1 MIKEKESERTMNKKI
16 AIITG
21 ASSGFGLLTT
31 LELAKKDYFVIATMR
46 NLEKQI
52 DLISQATKLDLQQN
66 IKVQQLDVTDQGSI
80 HNFQLFLNEI
90 NRIDILI
97 NNAGYANGGFI
108 EEIPVEDYR
117 KQFET
122 NLFGAISITQLVL
135 PYMRKQKSGK
145 IINISSI
152 SGKVGF
158 PGLSPYVSSKYALEG
173 WSESLRLEVKPFG
186 IDVALLEPG
195 SYNTNIWEVGKQLA
209 ENQSDTTS
217 PYKEYMDKIQ
227 KHINN
232 GNDTLGNPMDVAN
245 KIVEIAEARRTT
257 LRYPIGKGV
266 KFMIF
271 VKKVLPWRLWEF
283 LVLRSFRRCK

>member
-46 NLEKQI
+46 NLEKQV

-66 IKVQQLDVTDQGSI
+66 IKVQQLDVTDQSSI

-108 EEIPVEDYR
+108 EEIPVEEYR

-152 SGKVGF
+152 SGQVGF

-271 VKKVLPWRLWEF
+271 AKKVLPWRLWEF
-283 LVLRSFRRCK
+283 LVLRSFKKM

>member
-135 PYMRKQKSGK
+135 PYMREQKSGK

-152 SGKVGF
+152 SGQVGF

-173 WSESLRLEVKPFG
+173 WSESLRLEVKLFG

-271 VKKVLPWRLWEF
+271 AKKVLPWRLWEF
-283 LVLRSFRRCK
+283 LVLRSFKRM

>member
-1 MIKEKESERTMNKKI
+1 MIKGKESERTMNKKI

-46 NLEKQI
+46 NLEKQV

-66 IKVQQLDVTDQGSI
+66 IKVQQLDVTDQSSI
-80 HNFQLFLNEI
+80 HSFQLFLKEI

-271 VKKVLPWRLWEF
+271 AKKVLPWRLWEF
-283 LVLRSFRRCK
+283 LVLRSFKKM

>member
-1 MIKEKESERTMNKKI
+1 MNKKI
-16 AIITG
+16 AVITG

-31 LELAKKDYFVIATMR
+31 IELAKKDYFVIATMR
-46 NLEKQI
+46 NLKKQVN
-52 DLISQATKLDLQQN
+52 LLSQANQLNLQQN
-66 IKVQQLDVTDQGSI
+66 IKIQQLDVTDQNSL
-80 HNFQLFLNEI
+80 HNFQLFLKGI
-90 NRIDILI
+90 NKVDLLI
-97 NNAGYANGGFI
+97 NNAGYANGGFV
-108 EEIPVEDYR
+108 EEIPVEEYR

-135 PYMRKQKSGK
+135 PYMREQQSGK

-152 SGKVGF
+152 SGQVGF

-186 IDVALLEPG
+186 IDVALVEPG

-209 ENQSDTTS
+209 TNQSDTTS

-227 KHINN
+227 KHINS
-232 GNDTLGNPMDVAN
+232 GSDTFGNPIDVAK
-245 KIVEIAEARRTT
+245 KIVDIAEAKRTT

-266 KFMIF
+266 KFMILA
-271 VKKVLPWRLWEF
+271 KKILPWRLWEY
-283 LVLRSFRRCK
+283 LVLRSFKKM

>member
-16 AIITG
+16 AVITG

-31 LELAKKDYFVIATMR
+31 LELAKKDYLVIATMR
-46 NLEKQI
+46 NLEKQV

-66 IKVQQLDVTDQGSI
+66 IKVQQLDVTDQSSI
-80 HNFQLFLNEI
+80 HSFQLFLKEI
-90 NRIDILI
+90 NRVDLLI
-97 NNAGYANGGFI
+97 NNAGYATGGFV
-108 EEIPVEDYR
+108 EEIPVEEYR

-122 NLFGAISITQLVL
+122 NLFGAISITQLAL
-135 PYMRKQKSGK
+135 PYMREQKSGK

-152 SGKVGF
+152 SGQVGF

-227 KHINN
+227 KHINSGSN
-232 GNDTLGNPMDVAN
+232 TFGNPIDVAN
-245 KIVEIAEARRTT
+245 KIVEIAEAKRTT

-271 VKKVLPWRLWEF
+271 AKKILPWRLWEF
-283 LVLRSFRRCK
+283 LVLRSFKKM

>member
-1 MIKEKESERTMNKKI
+1 MNKKI

-46 NLEKQI
+46 NLEKQV

-66 IKVQQLDVTDQGSI
+66 IKVQQLDVTDQSSI
-80 HNFQLFLNEI
+80 HSFQLFLKEI

-271 VKKVLPWRLWEF
+271 AKKVLPWRLWEF
-283 LVLRSFRRCK
+283 LVLRSFKKM

>member
-1 MIKEKESERTMNKKI
+1 MIKEKESERTMNTKI

-46 NLEKQI
+46 NLEKQV
-52 DLISQATKLDLQQN
+52 DLISQATKLHLQQN

-80 HNFQLFLNEI
+80 HNFQLFLKEI
-90 NRIDILI
+90 NRVDLLI
-97 NNAGYANGGFI
+97 NNAGYATGGFV
-108 EEIPVEDYR
+108 EEIPVEEYR

-122 NLFGAISITQLVL
+122 NLFGAISITQLAL
-135 PYMRKQKSGK
+135 PYMREQKSGK

-152 SGKVGF
+152 SGQVGF

-173 WSESLRLEVKPFG
+173 RSESLRLEVKPFG

-257 LRYPIGKGV
+257 LRYPIGKGI

-271 VKKVLPWRLWEF
+271 AKKVLPWRLWEF
-283 LVLRSFRRCK
+283 LVLRSFKKM

>member
-1 MIKEKESERTMNKKI
+1 MIKEKESEQKMNKKI
-16 AIITG
+16 AVITG

-31 LELAKKDYFVIATMR
+31 LELAKKDYLVIATMR
-46 NLEKQI
+46 NINKQE
-52 DLISQATKLDLQQN
+52 DLISQATKLNLQQN
-66 IKVQQLDVTDQGSI
+66 IKIQQLDVTDQNSI
-80 HNFQLFLNEI
+80 HNFQLYLQEI
-90 NRIDILI
+90 SRVDLLI
-97 NNAGYANGGFI
+97 NNAGYANGGFV
-108 EEIPVEDYR
+108 EEIRVEEYR

-135 PYMRKQKSGK
+135 PYMRVQKNGK

-152 SGKVGF
+152 SGQVGF

-186 IDVALLEPG
+186 IDVALIEPG

-209 ENQSDTTS
+209 TNQSDTSS

-227 KHINN
+227 KHINS
-232 GNDTLGNPMDVAN
+232 GSDTFGNPIDVAN
-245 KIVEIAEARRTT
+245 IIVEIAESKRTN

-271 VKKVLPWRLWEF
+271 VKKILPWRLWEYI
-283 LVLRSFRRCK
+283 VLRSFKKM

>member
-1 MIKEKESERTMNKKI
+1 MIKEKESWQKMNKQI
-16 AIITG
+16 AVITG

-31 LELAKKDYFVIATMR
+31 LELAKKDYLVIATMR
-46 NLEKQI
+46 NLEKQAN
-52 DLISQATKLDLQQN
+52 LLSQATQLNLLHN
-66 IKVQQLDVTDQGSI
+66 ITVQQLDVTDQNSI
-80 HNFQLFLNEI
+80 HNFQLFLKEI
-90 NRIDILI
+90 NKVDLLI
-97 NNAGYANGGFI
+97 NNAGYAIGGFV
-108 EEIPVEDYR
+108 EEIPVEEYR

-135 PYMRKQKSGK
+135 PYMRVQKSGK

-152 SGKVGF
+152 SGQVGF
-158 PGLSPYVSSKYALEG
+158 PGLSPYVSSKHALEG

-186 IDVALLEPG
+186 IKVALVEPG

-209 ENQSDTTS
+209 TNQSDTSS

-227 KHINN
+227 KHINS
-232 GNDTLGNPMDVAN
+232 GSDTFGNPIDVAN
-245 KIVEIAEARRTT
+245 KIVEIAESKRTN

-271 VKKVLPWRLWEF
+271 AKKILPWRLWEY
-283 LVLRSFRRCK
+283 LVLRSFKKM

>member
-1 MIKEKESERTMNKKI
+1 MIKEKESWQKMNKKV

-21 ASSGFGLLTT
+21 SSSGFGLLTT
-31 LELAKKDYFVIATMR
+31 LELAKKDYLVIATMR
-46 NLEKQI
+46 NLEKQAN
-52 DLISQATKLDLQQN
+52 LLSQATQLNLLHN
-66 IKVQQLDVTDQGSI
+66 ITVQQLDITDQNSI
-80 HNFQLFLNEI
+80 HNFQLFLKEI
-90 NRIDILI
+90 NRVDLLI
-97 NNAGYANGGFI
+97 NNAGYANGGFL
-108 EEIPVEDYR
+108 EEIPVEEYR

-135 PYMRKQKSGK
+135 PYMREQKSGK

-152 SGKVGF
+152 SGQVGF
-158 PGLSPYVSSKYALEG
+158 PGLSPYVSSKHALEG

-186 IDVALLEPG
+186 INVALVEPG

-209 ENQSDTTS
+209 ENQSETTS

-227 KHINN
+227 KHINS
-232 GNDTLGNPMDVAN
+232 GSDTFGNPIDVAN
-245 KIVEIAEARRTT
+245 KIVEIAETKRTN

-271 VKKVLPWRLWEF
+271 AKKILPWRLWEY
-283 LVLRSFRRCK
+283 LVLRSFKKM

>member
-1 MIKEKESERTMNKKI
+1 MIKEKESWQKMNKKV

-21 ASSGFGLLTT
+21 SSSGFGLLTT
-31 LELAKKDYFVIATMR
+31 LELAKKDYLVIATMR
-46 NLEKQI
+46 NLEKQAN
-52 DLISQATKLDLQQN
+52 LLSQATQLNLLHN
-66 IKVQQLDVTDQGSI
+66 ITVQQLDITDQNSI
-80 HNFQLFLNEI
+80 HNFQLFLKEI
-90 NRIDILI
+90 NRVDLLI
-97 NNAGYANGGFI
+97 NNAGYANGGFV
-108 EEIPVEDYR
+108 EEIPVEEYR

-135 PYMRKQKSGK
+135 PYMREQQSGK

-152 SGKVGF
+152 SGQVGF
-158 PGLSPYVSSKYALEG
+158 PGLSPYVSSKHALEG

-186 IDVALLEPG
+186 IDVALVEPG

-209 ENQSDTTS
+209 ENQSETTS

-227 KHINN
+227 KHIKS
-232 GNDTLGNPMDVAN
+232 GSDTFGNPIDVAN
-245 KIVEIAEARRTT
+245 KIVEIAESKRTN

-271 VKKVLPWRLWEF
+271 AKKILPWRLWEY
-283 LVLRSFRRCK
+283 LVLRSFKKM

>member
-1 MIKEKESERTMNKKI
+1 MIKEKESEQKMNKKI
-16 AIITG
+16 AVITG

-31 LELAKKDYFVIATMR
+31 LELAKKDYLVIATMR
-46 NLEKQI
+46 NINKQE
-52 DLISQATKLDLQQN
+52 DLISQATKLNLQQN
-66 IKVQQLDVTDQGSI
+66 IKIQQLDVTNQNSI
-80 HNFQLFLNEI
+80 HNFQLHLQEI
-90 NRIDILI
+90 SRVDLLI
-97 NNAGYANGGFI
+97 NNAGYANGGFV
-108 EEIPVEDYR
+108 EEIPVEEYR

-135 PYMRKQKSGK
+135 PYMRVQKSGK
-145 IINISSI
+145 VINISSI
-152 SGKVGF
+152 SGQVGF

-186 IDVALLEPG
+186 IDVALIEPG

-209 ENQSDTTS
+209 TNQSDTSS

-227 KHINN
+227 KHINS
-232 GNDTLGNPMDVAN
+232 GSDTFGNPIDVAN
-245 KIVEIAEARRTT
+245 KIVEIAESKRTN

-271 VKKVLPWRLWEF
+271 AKKILPWRLWEYI
-283 LVLRSFRRCK
+283 VLRSFKKM

>member
-1 MIKEKESERTMNKKI
+1 MNKKI

-52 DLISQATKLDLQQN
+52 DLISQATKLELQQN

-97 NNAGYANGGFI
+97 NNAGYANGGFV
-108 EEIPVEDYR
+108 EEVPVEEYR

-135 PYMRKQKSGK
+135 PYMREQKNGK

-152 SGKVGF
+152 SGQVGF

-271 VKKVLPWRLWEF
+271 AKKILPWRLWEF
-283 LVLRSFRRCK
+283 LVLKSFRKM

>member
-1 MIKEKESERTMNKKI
+1 MIKEKESWQKMNKKV

-31 LELAKKDYFVIATMR
+31 LELAKKDYLIIATMR
-46 NLEKQI
+46 NLEKQAN
-52 DLISQATKLDLQQN
+52 LISQATQLNLQQN
-66 IKVQQLDVTDQGSI
+66 ITVQQLDVTDQNSI
-80 HNFQLFLNEI
+80 HNFQLYIKEI
-90 NRIDILI
+90 NRVDLLI
-97 NNAGYANGGFI
+97 NNAGYANGGFV
-108 EEIPVEDYR
+108 EEIPVEEYR

-135 PYMRKQKSGK
+135 PYMREQKSGK
-145 IINISSI
+145 IINISI
-152 SGKVGF
+152 SGQVGF

-186 IDVALLEPG
+186 IDVALVEPG

-209 ENQSDTTS
+209 TNQSDTTS
-217 PYKEYMDKIQ
+217 PYKEYMNKIQ
-227 KHINN
+227 KHINS
-232 GNDTLGNPMDVAN
+232 GSDTFGNPIDVAN
-245 KIVEIAEARRTT
+245 KIVEITESKRTN

-271 VKKVLPWRLWEF
+271 AKKILPWRLWEY
-283 LVLRSFRRCK
+283 LVLKTFKKM

>member
-1 MIKEKESERTMNKKI
+1 MIKEKESERPMNKKI
-16 AIITG
+16 AVITG

-31 LELAKKDYFVIATMR
+31 LELAKKDYLVIATMR
-46 NLEKQI
+46 NLEKQGN
-52 DLISQATKLDLQQN
+52 LLSQATQLNLLQN
-66 IKVQQLDVTDQGSI
+66 IKIQQLDVTDQNSL
-80 HNFQLFLNEI
+80 HNFQLFLKEI
-90 NRIDILI
+90 NKVDLLI
-97 NNAGYANGGFI
+97 NNAGYANGGFV
-108 EEIPVEDYR
+108 EEIPVEEYR

-122 NLFGAISITQLVL
+122 NFFGAISITQLVL
-135 PYMRKQKSGK
+135 PYMREQQSGK

-152 SGKVGF
+152 SGQVAF

-186 IDVALLEPG
+186 IDVALVEPG

-209 ENQSDTTS
+209 TNQSDTSS

-227 KHINN
+227 KHINS
-232 GNDTLGNPMDVAN
+232 GSDTFGNPIDVAN
-245 KIVEIAEARRTT
+245 KIVEIAESKRTN

-271 VKKVLPWRLWEF
+271 AKKILPWRLWEY
-283 LVLRSFRRCK
+283 LVWRSFKKM

>member
-21 ASSGFGLLTT
+21 ASNGFGLLTT

-271 VKKVLPWRLWEF
+271 AKKVLP
-283 LVLRSFRRCK
+283 

>member
-1 MIKEKESERTMNKKI
+1 MIKEKESWRKMNKKI

-31 LELAKKDYFVIATMR
+31 LELAKKDYVVIATMR
-46 NLEKQI
+46 NLEKQVN
-52 DLISQATKLDLQQN
+52 LLSQATQLNLQQN
-66 IKVQQLDVTDQGSI
+66 IIIQQLDVTNQNSL
-80 HNFQLFLNEI
+80 HNFQLFLKEI
-90 NRIDILI
+90 NRVDLLI
-97 NNAGYANGGFI
+97 NNAGYATGGFV
-108 EEIPVEDYR
+108 EEIPVEEYR

-152 SGKVGF
+152 SGQVGF

-173 WSESLRLEVKPFG
+173 WSESLRLEVQPFG
-186 IDVALLEPG
+186 IDVALIEPG
-195 SYNTNIWEVGKQLA
+195 SYNTNIWKVGKQLA
-209 ENQSDTTS
+209 ENQSETTS

-227 KHINN
+227 KHINS
-232 GNDTLGNPMDVAN
+232 GSETFGNPIDVAN
-245 KIVEIAEARRTT
+245 KIVEVAESKRTN

-266 KFMIF
+266 KFMILA
-271 VKKVLPWRLWEF
+271 KKILPWRLWEY
-283 LVLRSFRRCK
+283 LVLRSFKKM

>member
-1 MIKEKESERTMNKKI
+1 MNKKI

-46 NLEKQI
+46 NLEKQV
-52 DLISQATKLDLQQN
+52 DLISQATKLHLQQN

-108 EEIPVEDYR
+108 EEILVEEYR

-152 SGKVGF
+152 SGQVGF

-271 VKKVLPWRLWEF
+271 AKKVLPWRLWEF
-283 LVLRSFRRCK
+283 LVLRSFKKM

>member
-1 MIKEKESERTMNKKI
+1 MNKKV

-21 ASSGFGLLTT
+21 SSSGFGLLTT
-31 LELAKKDYFVIATMR
+31 LELAKKDYLVIATMR
-46 NLEKQI
+46 NLEKQAN
-52 DLISQATKLDLQQN
+52 LLSQATQLNLLHN
-66 IKVQQLDVTDQGSI
+66 ITVQQLDVTDQNSI
-80 HNFQLFLNEI
+80 HNFQLFLKEI
-90 NRIDILI
+90 NRVDLLI
-97 NNAGYANGGFI
+97 NNAGYANGGFV
-108 EEIPVEDYR
+108 EEIPVEEYR

-135 PYMRKQKSGK
+135 PYMRVQKNGK

-152 SGKVGF
+152 SGQVGF

-186 IDVALLEPG
+186 IDVALVEPG

-209 ENQSDTTS
+209 TNQSDTTS

-227 KHINN
+227 KHINS
-232 GNDTLGNPMDVAN
+232 GSDTFGNPIDVAK
-245 KIVEIAEARRTT
+245 KIVDIAEAKRTT

-266 KFMIF
+266 RFMILA
-271 VKKVLPWRLWEF
+271 KKILPWRLWEY
-283 LVLRSFRRCK
+283 LVLRSFKKM

>member
-1 MIKEKESERTMNKKI
+1 MIKEKESERTMNTKI

-52 DLISQATKLDLQQN
+52 DLISQATKLHLQQN

-80 HNFQLFLNEI
+80 HNFQLFLKEI
-90 NRIDILI
+90 NRVDLLI
-97 NNAGYANGGFI
+97 NNAGYATGGFV
-108 EEIPVEDYR
+108 EEIPVEEYR

-122 NLFGAISITQLVL
+122 NLFGAISITQLAL
-135 PYMRKQKSGK
+135 PYMREQKSGK

-152 SGKVGF
+152 SGQVGF

-209 ENQSDTTS
+209 KNQSDTTS

-271 VKKVLPWRLWEF
+271 ARKVLPWRLWEF
-283 LVLRSFRRCK
+283 LVLRSFKKM

>member
-1 MIKEKESERTMNKKI
+1 MIKEKESWRKMDKKI
-16 AIITG
+16 AVITG

-31 LELAKKDYFVIATMR
+31 LELAKKNYLVIATMR
-46 NLEKQI
+46 NLEKQVN
-52 DLISQATKLDLQQN
+52 LISQATQLNLQKN
-66 IKVQQLDVTDQGSI
+66 ITVQQLDVTDQNSI
-80 HNFQLFLNEI
+80 HNFQLYLKEI
-90 NRIDILI
+90 NRVDLLI
-97 NNAGYANGGFI
+97 NNAGYAHGGFV
-108 EEIPVEDYR
+108 EEIPVEEYR

-135 PYMRKQKSGK
+135 PYMREQKSGK

-152 SGKVGF
+152 SGQVGF

-186 IDVALLEPG
+186 IDVVLVEPG
-195 SYNTNIWEVGKQLA
+195 SYNTNTWEVGKQLA
-209 ENQSDTTS
+209 TNQSETTS

-227 KHINN
+227 KHINS
-232 GNDTLGNPMDVAN
+232 GSDTFGNPIDVSN
-245 KIVEIAEARRTT
+245 KIVEIAESKRTN

-271 VKKVLPWRLWEF
+271 AKRILPWRLWEY
-283 LVLRSFRRCK
+283 LVLRTFKKM

>member
-1 MIKEKESERTMNKKI
+1 MNKKV

-21 ASSGFGLLTT
+21 SSSGFGLLTT
-31 LELAKKDYFVIATMR
+31 LELAKKDYLVIATMR
-46 NLEKQI
+46 NLEKQAN
-52 DLISQATKLDLQQN
+52 LLSQATQLNLLHN
-66 IKVQQLDVTDQGSI
+66 ITVQQLDITDQNSI
-80 HNFQLFLNEI
+80 HTFQLFLKEI
-90 NRIDILI
+90 NRVDLLI
-97 NNAGYANGGFI
+97 NNAGYANGGFV
-108 EEIPVEDYR
+108 EEIPVEEYR

-135 PYMRKQKSGK
+135 PYMREQQSGK

-152 SGKVGF
+152 SGQVGF
-158 PGLSPYVSSKYALEG
+158 PGLSPYVSSKHALEG

-186 IDVALLEPG
+186 IDVALVEPG

-209 ENQSDTTS
+209 TNQSDTTS

-232 GNDTLGNPMDVAN
+232 GSDTFGNPIDVAN
-245 KIVEIAEARRTT
+245 KIVEIAESKRTN

-271 VKKVLPWRLWEF
+271 AKKILPWRLWEY
-283 LVLRSFRRCK
+283 LVLRSFKKM

>member
-1 MIKEKESERTMNKKI
+1 MIKEKESWQKMNKKV

-21 ASSGFGLLTT
+21 SSSGFGLLTT
-31 LELAKKDYFVIATMR
+31 LELAKKDYLVIATMR
-46 NLEKQI
+46 NLEKQTN
-52 DLISQATKLDLQQN
+52 LLSQATQLNLLHN
-66 IKVQQLDVTDQGSI
+66 ITVQQLDVTDQNSI
-80 HNFQLFLNEI
+80 HNFQLVLKEI
-90 NRIDILI
+90 NRVDLLI
-97 NNAGYANGGFI
+97 NNAGYANGGFV
-108 EEIPVEDYR
+108 EEIPVEEYR

-135 PYMRKQKSGK
+135 PYMREQQSGK

-152 SGKVGF
+152 SGQVGF
-158 PGLSPYVSSKYALEG
+158 PGLSPYVSSKHALEG

-186 IDVALLEPG
+186 IDVALVEPG

-209 ENQSDTTS
+209 TNQSDTTS

-227 KHINN
+227 KHINS
-232 GNDTLGNPMDVAN
+232 GSDTFGNPIDVAN
-245 KIVEIAEARRTT
+245 KIVEIAESKRTN

-271 VKKVLPWRLWEF
+271 AKKILPWRLWEY
-283 LVLRSFRRCK
+283 LVLRSFKKM

>member
-1 MIKEKESERTMNKKI
+1 MNKKI

-232 GNDTLGNPMDVAN
+232 GNDTFGNPIDVAN

-271 VKKVLPWRLWEF
+271 AKKVLPWRLWEF
-283 LVLRSFRRCK
+283 LVLRSFKKM

>member
-1 MIKEKESERTMNKKI
+1 MNKKI

-186 IDVALLEPG
+186 IDIALLEPG

-271 VKKVLPWRLWEF
+271 AKKVLPWRLWEF
-283 LVLRSFRRCK
+283 LVLRSFKKM

>member
-46 NLEKQI
+46 NLEKQV
-52 DLISQATKLDLQQN
+52 DLISQATKLHLQQN
-66 IKVQQLDVTDQGSI
+66 IKVQQLDVTDQSSI
-80 HNFQLFLNEI
+80 HSFQLFLKEI
-90 NRIDILI
+90 NRVDLLI
-97 NNAGYANGGFI
+97 NNAGYATGGFV
-108 EEIPVEDYR
+108 EEIPVEEYR

-122 NLFGAISITQLVL
+122 NLFGAISITQLAL
-135 PYMRKQKSGK
+135 PYMREQKSGK

-152 SGKVGF
+152 SGQVGF

-271 VKKVLPWRLWEF
+271 AKKVLPWRLWEF
-283 LVLRSFRRCK
+283 LVLRSFKKM

>member
-1 MIKEKESERTMNKKI
+1 MIKEKESWRKMDKKI
-16 AIITG
+16 AVITG

-31 LELAKKDYFVIATMR
+31 LELAKKDYLVIATMR
-46 NLEKQI
+46 NLNKQE
-52 DLISQATKLDLQQN
+52 DLISQATQLNLQQN
-66 IKVQQLDVTDQGSI
+66 ITVQQLDVTNQNSI
-80 HNFQLFLNEI
+80 HNFQLYLKEI
-90 NRIDILI
+90 NRVDLLI
-97 NNAGYANGGFI
+97 NNAGYANGGFV
-108 EEIPVEDYR
+108 EEIPVEEYR

-122 NLFGAISITQLVL
+122 NLFGAISSTQLVL
-135 PYMRKQKSGK
+135 PYMRVQKNGK

-152 SGKVGF
+152 SGQVGF

-186 IDVALLEPG
+186 IDVVLVEPG

-209 ENQSDTTS
+209 TNQSDTTS

-227 KHINN
+227 KHIN
-232 GNDTLGNPMDVAN
+232 GGSDTFGNPIDVAN
-245 KIVEIAEARRTT
+245 KIVEIAESKHTN

-271 VKKVLPWRLWEF
+271 AKKILPWRLWEY
-283 LVLRSFRRCK
+283 LVLKTFKKM